1 MNYQEARLYL
11 DELSKYGS
19 VLGLESMRELL
30 KRLGDPQ
37 RDLKFIHI
45 AGTNGKGSV
54 LAYLSTV
61 LTQAGYRTGRG
72 RGRPARPRRAEP
84 GFPAPSGCP
93 ARASA
98 HSTTGARAGNPEA
111 PAPIPETAR
120 PSARAGRT

>member
-37 RDLKFIHI
+37 KDLRFVHI

-61 LTQAGYRTGRG
+61 LTQGGREIQ
-72 RGRPARPRRAEP
+72 RR
-84 GFPAPSGCP
+84 F
-93 ARASA
+93 
-98 HSTTGARAGNPEA
+98 
-111 PAPIPETAR
+111 
-120 PSARAGRT
+120 